1 MSAQRI
7 AIVGAG
13 PAGTALAT
21 LLVQR
26 GAEVTLFD
34 DGRRPDLVVGES
46 LVPALVPI
54 LRRLGVEDAVA
65 AIGMRKPG
73 VSFLWS
79 PTDRFSFSFAR
90 YAHLQT
96 GYAYNVPRK
105 PFDDALLAR
114 ALAVGTRRVEARAR
128 LEPVNGAGIRLAA
141 ESLAVAPWLGGRQP
155 DVIVDATGRRR
166 TVARLLDIASE
177 VGPRDDVAHFAHFA
191 DAAWDPAE
199 PSGQVLIARRPA
211 GWSWSIPLP
220 DRLSI
225 GIVVTRPEA
234 ERLGSGPEERLA
246 AAIASDPPLRRLAG
260 SARRLTPVATYN
272 NYQLIASRARGPGW
286 VLLGDALGFVDPM
299 LSPGVLLALKGA
311 EQLADALTAPGDR
324 ERALDVYE
332 RTVRDALGAW
342 MELIA
347 YLYDGRLFALFRAGE
362 DMMRQRSNILTR
374 AMSSHIE
381 RHLATMASGTATTM
395 TYSRNLLRVLGRYG
409 MRGVDPAP
417 LAVR

>member
-73 VSFLWS
+73 LSFLWS

-90 YAHLQT
+90 YAHLRPDT
-96 GYAYNVPRK
+96 RTACAEAL
-105 PFDDALLAR
+105 DDALLAQ
-114 ALAVGTRRVEARAR
+114 ALAVRTRRVGARPARAGER
-128 LEPVNGAGIRLAA
+128 RGIRLAA
-141 ESLAVAPWLGGRQP
+141 ESLAVALARRRQP

-234 ERLGSGPEERLA
+234 ERLGSGPQERLA
-246 AAIASDPPLRRLAG
+246 AAIASDHPLRRLAKVG
-260 SARRLTPVATYN
+260 APADSRRDL
-272 NYQLIASRARGPGW
+272 QHCS
-286 VLLGDALGFVDPM
+286 
-299 LSPGVLLALKGA
+299 
-311 EQLADALTAPGDR
+311 
-324 ERALDVYE
+324 
-332 RTVRDALGAW
+332 
-342 MELIA
+342 
-347 YLYDGRLFALFRAGE
+347 
-362 DMMRQRSNILTR
+362 
-374 AMSSHIE
+374 
-381 RHLATMASGTATTM
+381 
-395 TYSRNLLRVLGRYG
+395 
-409 MRGVDPAP
+409 
-417 LAVR
+417 